1 MLHRKFI
8 RFKHGYVLYI
18 EINFPIKI
26 EQLFEE
32 TNDGPEVS
40 LEKTGRRGLSRQSY
54 DRKIPLH
61 WQIAR
66 TVEIGSND
74 GQSSWREA
82 ASHPSLIISLVAAT
96 FRRRCSAG
104 TIRNR
109 GKWISFYEFPSW
121 NFRAHCTRPM
131 FSDDR
136 SWITDN
142 SWPFSLSIAW
152 SCPINVFRNHV
163 FTVLLIKRINY
174 AFSTE
179 PIKMFKKFRQT
190 I

>member
-1 MLHRKFI
+1 MERKF
-8 RFKHGYVLYI
+8 LC
-18 EINFPIKI
+18 
-26 EQLFEE
+26 
-32 TNDGPEVS
+32 
-40 LEKTGRRGLSRQSY
+40 GRRGLLSRQSY

-142 SWPFSLSIAW
+142 SWPF
-152 SCPINVFRNHV
+152 PINVFRKCVHR
-163 FTVLLIKRINY
+163 FINTY
-174 AFSTE
+174 KLHFDN
-179 PIKMFKKFRQT
+179 K
-190 I
+190 

>member
-1 MLHRKFI
+1 MDRKFLWRKPEDEASRDNLTI
-8 RFKHGYVLYI
+8 EKSRYI
-18 EINFPIKI
+18 DK
-26 EQLFEE
+26 L
-32 TNDGPEVS
+32 PERWK
-40 LEKTGRRGLSRQSY
+40 LGR
-54 DRKIPLH
+54 
-61 WQIAR
+61 
-66 TVEIGSND
+66 ND

-152 SCPINVFRNHV
+152 PCPINVFRNRV

-174 AFSTE
+174 ALLFDRTNKSV
-179 PIKMFKKFRQT
+179 
-190 I
+190 